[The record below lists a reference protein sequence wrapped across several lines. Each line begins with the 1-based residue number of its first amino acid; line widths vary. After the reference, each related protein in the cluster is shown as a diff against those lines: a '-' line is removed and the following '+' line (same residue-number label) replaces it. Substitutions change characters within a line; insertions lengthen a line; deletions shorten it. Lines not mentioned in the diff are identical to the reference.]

1 METLAE
7 RVIRLREAKGWEQ
20 KDLVRESGLPQ
31 STVASIEKGDR
42 GKARSPLVELAHVL
56 NVDAH
61 YLKTGEGNPHGSLKL
76 SQDEEILLT
85 AFPHLD
91 EAVKDIWLT
100 SAKKALLSLEA
111 SKQKAA

>member
-42 GKARSPLVELAHVL
+42 GKARSPLVELAHAL
-56 NVDAH
+56 NVDAY
-61 YLKTGEGNPHGSLKL
+61 YLKTGEGNPHGTMKL
-76 SQDEEILLT
+76 SEDERTLL
-85 AFPHLD
+85 AALPLLD
-91 EAVKDIWLT
+91 EDVRDSWIEL
-100 SAKKALLSLEA
+100 AKKKLNRLEA
-111 SKQKAA
+111 SKQNAA